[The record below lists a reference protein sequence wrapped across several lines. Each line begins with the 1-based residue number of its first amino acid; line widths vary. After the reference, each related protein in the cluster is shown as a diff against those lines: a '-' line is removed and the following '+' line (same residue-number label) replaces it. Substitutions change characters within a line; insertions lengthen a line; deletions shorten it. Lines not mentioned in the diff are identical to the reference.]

1 MKTIRAKVLAAAVLI
16 VFAALS
22 FGQQPKVDLEMVA
35 KIREEG
41 LQRSQVMDIV
51 GYITDVLGAR
61 LTLSADMKRAQAWV
75 KEKMEKIG
83 LVNTVIEPF
92 MDYGV
97 SWDNEYFSLHLLE
110 PDYQPMVGFP
120 LTHTP
125 GTAGKVVCP
134 VVIADLQLKSDL
146 AKYQGKLAGAAV
158 LATPPSPLEQA
169 ELARGVSR
177 LTGEELKKLEEAV
190 VQTPPPPRTPPV
202 PLNPD
207 LLKPEELIEFF
218 KSEGAVAVFRCDG
231 GKPGAVRGF
240 GRPGTK
246 EDKWSLEKSLASL
259 PIVAV
264 TPEHYNRMYRI
275 LKRGIPVKVEIEVR
289 NRFGET
295 VEKACNVVGEIPG
308 TDIKAEVVMIG
319 AHFDSW
325 HASPNASDNASGCA
339 VALEAARILKAVAAV
354 PRRTIRVALWGGEE
368 QGIYGSTEYVRQH
381 FGDPR
386 DPKIG
391 KTPAY
396 NTFSVYFNQDYG
408 AGQYRGIY
416 LQGNEFA
423 RRFFA
428 EWMKPLADFGFTAIS
443 IQSVGSTDHI
453 PFDRAGLPG
462 FQFIQDRIA
471 GTAGHTNLDFYD
483 TLSPED
489 LMKNAVIMAVF
500 AYEAAM
506 AKERFPRKTFVEEE
520 KAEAKPVLP
529 EKKAGF
535 FSSGGAF
542 AAGDKTYRVQDVLE
556 NLLFHGRKLIA
567 W

>member
-1 MKTIRAKVLAAAVLI
+1 MKTIRGKVLATAILIAFAV
-16 VFAALS
+16 LS
-22 FGQQPKVDLEMVA
+22 FGQQPKIDLGMVA

-41 LQRSQVMDIV
+41 FQRSQVMDIV
-51 GYITDVLGAR
+51 SYITDVLGAR

-75 KEKMEKIG
+75 KDKMGKIG

-125 GTAGKVVCP
+125 GTEGKVVCP
-134 VVIADLQLKSDL
+134 AVIADAQLKSDL
-146 AKYQGKLAGAAV
+146 AKYKGKLTGAAV
-158 LATPPSPLEQA
+158 LATPPFTIEQA
-169 ELARGVSR
+169 DLARGVSR
-177 LTGEELKKLEEAV
+177 LTDEELKTLEEAV
-190 VQTPPPPRTPPV
+190 IQTPRRPGLPPGPP
-202 PLNPD
+202 NPD
-207 LLKPEELIEFF
+207 LLKPEEAIEFF
-218 KSEGAVAVFRCDG
+218 KAEGAVAVLRCDG

-240 GRPGTK
+240 SRPGTK
-246 EDKWSLEKSLASL
+246 DDKWSREKSLSSL
-259 PIVAV
+259 PIIAV

-275 LKRGIPVKVEIEVR
+275 LKRDIPVKVEIEVR
-289 NRFGET
+289 NKLGEI
-295 VEKACNVVGEIPG
+295 VEKACNVLGEIPG
-308 TDIKAEVVMIG
+308 TDLKDEVVMIG

-339 VALEAARILKAVAAV
+339 VALEAARILKAVGAV

-368 QGIYGSTEYVRQH
+368 QGIYGSSEYVRSH

-391 KTPAY
+391 KKPDYDKLSA
-396 NTFSVYFNQDYG
+396 YFNQDYG
-408 AGQYRGIY
+408 AGRYRGIY

-428 EWMKPLADFGFTAIS
+428 EWMKPLADLGFTAIS
-443 IQSVGSTDHI
+443 IQSVGSTDHVA
-453 PFDRAGLPG
+453 FDQAGLPG

-483 TLSPED
+483 TLSAED

-506 AKERFPRKTFVEEE
+506 SKERIPRKTIVVEE
-520 KAEAKPVLP
+520 AAV
-529 EKKAGF
+529 EKKA
-535 FSSGGAF
+535 AP
-542 AAGDKTYRVQDVLE
+542 AAKPKSTP
-556 NLLFHGRKLIA
+556 KPKIK
-567 W
+567 

>member
-1 MKTIRAKVLAAAVLI
+1 MKSNRKMTLAAAILV
-16 VFAALS
+16 VFAVFT
-22 FGQQPKVDLEMVA
+22 FGQQPKADLEMVA

-51 GYITDVLGAR
+51 GYICDVLGAR
-61 LTLSADMKRAQAWV
+61 LTLSADMNRAQAWA
-75 KEKMEKIG
+75 KEKMENIG

-120 LTHTP
+120 LAHTP
-125 GTAGKVVCP
+125 GTQGKIVCP
-134 VVIADLQLKSDL
+134 VVIADVQLRSDL
-146 AKYQGKLAGAAV
+146 EKYRGKLAGAAV
-158 LATPPSPLEQA
+158 LATPPYEITQ
-169 ELARGVSR
+169 EDLARGVSR
-177 LTGEELKKLEEAV
+177 LSDEDLKKIEEAV
-190 VQTPPPPRTPPV
+190 IQTPRRRRTPPG
-202 PLNPD
+202 PPNPD
-207 LLKPEELIEFF
+207 LLKPEQIIAFF
-218 KSEGAVAVFRCDG
+218 KAEGAVAVFRCDG

-240 GRPGTK
+240 ARPGTK
-246 EDKWSLEKSLASL
+246 DDNWSLEASLASP
-259 PIVAV
+259 PIIAV

-275 LKRGIPVKVEIEVR
+275 VKRDIPVKVEMEVR
-289 NRFGET
+289 NKLGEV
-295 VEKACNVVGEIPG
+295 VEKACNVLGEIPG
-308 TDIKAEVVMIG
+308 TDLVDEVVMIG

-325 HASPNASDNASGCA
+325 HASPNASDDASGCA
-339 VALEAARILKAVAAV
+339 VALEAARILKAVGAR

-386 DPKIG
+386 NPEIG
-391 KTPAY
+391 KKPGY
-396 NTFSVYFNQDYG
+396 DKFSAYFNQDYG
-408 AGQYRGIY
+408 AGQYRGVY

-443 IQSVGSTDHI
+443 IQSVGSTDHVA
-453 PFDRAGLPG
+453 FDRAGLPG

-483 TLSPED
+483 TLSAED
-489 LMKNAVIMAVF
+489 LMKNAVVMAVF

-506 AKERFPRKTFVEEE
+506 AKERIPRKTLVVEAAPEV
-520 KAEAKPVLP
+520 KAKPA
-529 EKKAGF
+529 EKKPAP
-535 FSSGGAF
+535 
-542 AAGDKTYRVQDVLE
+542 AAKPKPKV
-556 NLLFHGRKLIA
+556 K
-567 W
+567 